1 MSVRLK
7 HHSHAVTGLFV
18 FALIAVFAI
27 LAMLLVI
34 IGAQTYRSIT
44 DSADLNA
51 QRRMATSY
59 IANRIRSSDRQ
70 GNIRVEEYDGTT
82 ALVLASEVDGEAYE
96 TRIYCENGELR
107 EQYVSAADPF
117 DPEIGQ
123 TVSEIGEMRVSMEN
137 DRMILVEI
145 EQLDG
150 TTNALHVSLRSE

>member
-51 QRRMATSY
+51 QRRMLPAILPTGF
-59 IANRIRSSDRQ
+59 ALRIVR
-70 GNIRVEEYDGTT
+70 
-82 ALVLASEVDGEAYE
+82 E
-96 TRIYCENGELR
+96 TFG
-107 EQYVSAADPF
+107 
-117 DPEIGQ
+117 
-123 TVSEIGEMRVSMEN
+123 
-137 DRMILVEI
+137 
-145 EQLDG
+145 
-150 TTNALHVSLRSE
+150 